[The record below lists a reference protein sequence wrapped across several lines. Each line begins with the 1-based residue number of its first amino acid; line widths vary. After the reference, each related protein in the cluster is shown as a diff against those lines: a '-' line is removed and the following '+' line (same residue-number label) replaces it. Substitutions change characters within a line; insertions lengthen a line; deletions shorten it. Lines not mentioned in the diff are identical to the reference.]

1 MNREQKAAA
10 IEEVAG
16 QIKESEAVF
25 AVDYRGISVP
35 QAAELRTR
43 LTEAGARFRVV
54 KNTLTERAADEAGAE
69 PLKEVLEGP
78 TAFTF
83 VLADGDV
90 ALAAKA
96 LATFRREHDVLAFKG
111 GVMGGDALTIDQIE
125 ALSKLP
131 ARDVLH
137 GQLVGMIASPITGL
151 VRGLNA
157 LISGL
162 AIQLGQIRD
171 QGLLGGDAPAEES
184 AAEEAPAEEAPAEEA
199 APAEETAGPEAE
211 DAPAEAAEEP
221 AAEEAAAEESAPEEA
236 PAEEPAAEEA
246 PAEEPAADESA
257 EAAEETAAEEAPSEE
272 ASADDASPE
281 SEADAEGDGTETDA
295 TDAPSEGDEKE

>member
-16 QIKESEAVF
+16 QIQESEAVF

-54 KNTLTERAADEAGAE
+54 KNTLTERAADQAGADA
-69 PLKEVLEGP
+69 LKEVLEGP

-83 VLADGDV
+83 VLADGGDV

-96 LATFRREHDVLAFKG
+96 LATFRRENDVLAFKG
-111 GVMGGDALTIDQIE
+111 GIMNGDPVSVDQLE
-125 ALSKLP
+125 ELSRLP

-157 LISGL
+157 LIAGL
-162 AIQLGQIRD
+162 AIQLQQIVE
-171 QGLLGGDAPAEES
+171 QGLVGGDAPAV
-184 AAEEAPAEEAPAEEA
+184 EEAPAEEA
-199 APAEETAGPEAE
+199 A
-211 DAPAEAAEEP
+211 AEEP
-221 AAEEAAAEESAPEEA
+221 
-236 PAEEPAAEEA
+236 
-246 PAEEPAADESA
+246 
-257 EAAEETAAEEAPSEE
+257 
-272 ASADDASPE
+272 
-281 SEADAEGDGTETDA
+281 EADAAGDETEQ
-295 TDAPSEGDEKE
+295 TDAPSEGDETE

>member
-16 QIKESEAVF
+16 QIQESGAVF

-54 KNTLTERAADEAGAE
+54 KNTLTQRAADQAGAE
-69 PLKEVLEGP
+69 SLKEFLVGP

-83 VLADGDV
+83 VVAEEGDV

-96 LATFRREHDVLAFKG
+96 LATFRRQHDVLAFKG
-111 GVMGGDALTIDQIE
+111 GVMDGAPLTAEQLE
-125 ALSKLP
+125 ELSRLP

-151 VRGLNA
+151 VRTLNA
-157 LISGL
+157 LIAGL
-162 AIQLGQIRD
+162 AIQLQQIAE
-171 QGLLGGDAPAEES
+171 QGLVGG
-184 AAEEAPAEEAPAEEA
+184 
-199 APAEETAGPEAE
+199 G
-211 DAPAEAAEEP
+211 
-221 AAEEAAAEESAPEEA
+221 
-236 PAEEPAAEEA
+236 EPAAEEA
-246 PAEEPAADESA
+246 PAEEETASE
-257 EAAEETAAEEAPSEE
+257 EAPAAEEA
-272 ASADDASPE
+272 ADEPAAPAADKPAADAAGDE
-281 SEADAEGDGTETDA
+281 SET
-295 TDAPSEGDEKE
+295 TDAPSEGDAKE